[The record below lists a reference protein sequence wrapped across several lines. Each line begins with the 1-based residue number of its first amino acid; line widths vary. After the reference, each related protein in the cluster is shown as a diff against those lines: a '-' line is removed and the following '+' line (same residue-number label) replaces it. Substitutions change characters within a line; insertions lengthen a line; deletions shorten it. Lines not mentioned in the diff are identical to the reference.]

1 VDLESA
7 LFAADHG
14 DATEAVSLAQAAY
27 GARRTIFTA
36 DALGWALTRAGR
48 PAQALPYIDE
58 ALGLGTRS
66 PALHVHAAVALA
78 ATGDSAQAADA
89 LRTAFASSAWL
100 VPALRP
106 EATALADG
114 LGVTVPEDWRP

>member
-14 DATEAVSLAQAAY
+14 DASEAVTLAEAAY
-27 GARRTIFTA
+27 RTRRTIFTA

-48 PAQALPYIDE
+48 PADALPYIDE
-58 ALGLGTRS
+58 ARRLGTTS

-78 ATGDSAQAADA
+78 ATGDNAGAADA

-106 EATALADG
+106 EAAALGDRLG
-114 LGVTVPEDWRP
+114 LTVPEDWRP